1 MSKKRIYAVRLL
13 DTLAILTFMATF
25 TSLVMPD
32 GQIEPRLA
40 GIPYTMWAG
49 FLVSIIFLVM
59 AYLVSIT
66 RKGSNDAN

>member
-1 MSKKRIYAVRLL
+1 MSKKRIYAVWLL
-13 DTLAILTFMATF
+13 DTLAILTFIATF
-25 TSLVMPD
+25 TSLVMPE

-40 GIPYTMWAG
+40 GVPYTMWTG
-49 FLVSIIFLVM
+49 FLVSILFLIM